1 MCRVHLKRMRGSDV
15 CCQVGSYRRKVAVR
29 CCGWLA
35 GVRDAP
41 QCKFIVPIVI
51 RTHQGETS
59 FYLVLAYLA
68 LELAAAG
75 LRSDALSAL
84 ESPLQFELQDS
95 LGRAPPRPATS
106 DVVESGS
113 AAISRIVSKV
123 QSSAHT
129 GDPGRRQGVT

>member
-1 MCRVHLKRMRGSDV
+1 MF
-15 CCQVGSYRRKVAVR
+15 AVR
-29 CCGWLA
+29 SVHTGGRWRCDVA
-35 GVRDAP
+35 GGLQAYEAMHPSASSLSRSLSAH
-41 QCKFIVPIVI
+41 I
-51 RTHQGETS
+51 RVKQV
-59 FYLVLAYLA
+59 FVVLAHLA

-75 LRSDALSAL
+75 LRSDALPVL
-84 ESPLQFELQDS
+84 KGPLQLELQDS